1 VRNGWIQCRP
11 RAPSIKAC
19 LLAFRGHE
27 EINMKTMQTDGVAD
41 RTRRQT
47 FRLRPVAAGC
57 ALLLLGAT
65 ELAMAQ
71 QATTT
76 VVVTG
81 IRKGIEDAIN
91 VKRNADTIVEA
102 ISAEDIGKLPDA
114 SVAES
119 ISRLPGIA
127 TQRSSVTGRAQ
138 DISVRGLSPDFNG
151 GVLNGREQA
160 STSTSRALQ
169 FDQFPAE
176 LVSGVTIHKTA
187 EASLLNQGLAS
198 TINMT
203 TARPLDFGRRN
214 VVINGRYEKANKA
227 ESLPGFKGGSGDRE
241 SVSYID
247 QFADRKLGIVLGL
260 SRSKNTGAT
269 QPDMQ
274 TWGGWTPSVP
284 YNGKDVTVPG
294 GFTSRVNDTTE
305 KRDAALATLQYKPN
319 KDFET
324 SVDVL
329 WSKGKFTLDRFGL
342 EGPLGGL
349 SAGANDTGGKLINAT
364 VNGNVATSGTFDN
377 WKGVINN
384 HFNDYSDELKSFG
397 WNVRAKVAGWTLNGD
412 LSSSE
417 NKRELLRYETTLG
430 LPGNTAVAGDTISF
444 SGFDGNNLTQ
454 VKYTGG
460 LNYADPNLIKL
471 TDVQGWAG
479 ATNVQDGYYATPIT
493 KDKVQSAR
501 FSGRRDVEL
510 GPISRIDA
518 GLNYS
523 ERTKDRDTIE
533 GALVLN
539 SAVDASG
546 RLVNRLASATAPNSF
561 TGYGGTTGIPTVQW
575 NPRGSLGPIY
585 RLNTWSD
592 PDILG
597 KNWGVKEE
605 VTTGYVKAD
614 LDAHM
619 GGIGL
624 RGNVGVQLVNTK
636 QSASGLRVV
645 RDSCNGGDHSC
656 TYTDISRSH
665 SYDDV
670 LPSVNLIADLGGGQV
685 VRTGLGR
692 VISRPQME
700 DLRAGIDFSYNSTTQ
715 RWTGSSGNPNLEP
728 FRADALDVSYEKY
741 FGTKGYISVAG
752 FYKDLKTYILRS
764 STPFDYTSY
773 LSPGQATEHPVSA
786 RDLITQ
792 PTNGNGGTIKGFE
805 MAVNLPLSLFT
816 PALDGFGFLL
826 NYSDTRSS
834 VDLPVSGF
842 ATSNIGSIKI
852 PLPGLSR
859 RVANLRAY
867 YEQSG
872 LQLAVAARKRS
883 AFLGTIS
890 DFQDNNQL
898 VFIKGET
905 TVDVQM
911 AYEFKSGM
919 AKGLT
924 VLASG
929 TNVTNAPYVEL
940 NPESNSET
948 VRKKFGTV
956 WMLGAS
962 YKF

>member
-1 VRNGWIQCRP
+1 VRKP
-11 RAPSIKAC
+11 
-19 LLAFRGHE
+19 AFRGHE
-27 EINMKTMQTDGVAD
+27 EINMKTTTERAGLKA
-41 RTRRQT
+41 RRQT
-47 FRLRPVAAGC
+47 FRMRPVAAGA
-57 ALLLLGAT
+57 ALLLLGVA
-65 ELAMAQ
+65 ELAVAQ
-71 QATTT
+71 QATST

-119 ISRLPGIA
+119 ISRLPGVA

-176 LVSGVTIHKTA
+176 LVSGVTIHKTS

-203 TARPLDFGRRN
+203 TARPLDFSGRN

-227 ESLPGFKGGSGDRE
+227 ESLPGFKGGSGDRA

-247 QFADRKLGIVLGL
+247 QFADRKLGVVLGL
-260 SRSKNTGAT
+260 ARSNSTGAT

-284 YNGKDVTVPG
+284 YQGKDVTVPG

-342 EGPLGGL
+342 EGPIGGL
-349 SAGANDTGGKLINAT
+349 SAGANDTGGRLITAT
-364 VNGNVATSGTFDN
+364 VNGNIATSGTFDN

-397 WNVRAKVAGWTLNGD
+397 WNLRAKVGGFQLIGD
-412 LSSSE
+412 LSHSE

-444 SGFDGNNLTQ
+444 SGFDGSNLTQ

-479 ATNVQDGYYATPIT
+479 ATNVQDGYYATPVT
-493 KDKVQSAR
+493 KDKVESAR
-501 FSGRRDVEL
+501 FTVRRDVEL

-523 ERTKDRDTIE
+523 ERTKDRNTIE

-546 RLVNRLASATAPNSF
+546 KLIDRLAATTAPNSF

-614 LDAHM
+614 LDAQL

-670 LPSVNLIADLGGGQV
+670 LPSLNLIADLGGGQV

-700 DLRAGIDFSYNSTTQ
+700 DMKAGIDFSYNSTTQ
-715 RWTGSSGNPNLEP
+715 RWNGSAGNPNLEP

-752 FYKDLKTYILRS
+752 FYKDLKTYILKS
-764 STPFDYTSY
+764 SRPFDFSSY
-773 LSPGQATEHPVSA
+773 LSPSQAADHPVSA
-786 RDLITQ
+786 RDVITQ
-792 PTNGNGGTIKGFE
+792 PLNGNGGSIKGFE
-805 MAVNLPLSLFT
+805 LAVNLPLSLFT

-826 NYSDTRSS
+826 NYSDTKSA

-842 ATSNIGSIKI
+842 ATSNIGTVKI

-867 YEQSG
+867 YERGG
-872 LQLAVAARKRS
+872 LQVAVAARQRS

-898 VFIKGET
+898 VYIKGET
-905 TVDVQM
+905 TMDVQL
-911 AYEFKSGM
+911 AYEFKGGM

-924 VLASG
+924 LLASG
-929 TNVTNAPYVEL
+929 TNVNNAPYVEL
-940 NPESNSET
+940 NPENNSET
-948 VRKKFGTV
+948 VRKKFGAV

-962 YKF
+962 YRF

>member
-1 VRNGWIQCRP
+1 
-11 RAPSIKAC
+11 
-19 LLAFRGHE
+19 
-27 EINMKTMQTDGVAD
+27 MKTTLSHGEQA
-41 RTRRQT
+41 RARRRAFQV
-47 FRLRPVAAGC
+47 RPVAAGC
-57 ALLLLGAT
+57 ALLLMGAA
-65 ELAMAQ
+65 EVALAQ
-71 QATTT
+71 QT
-76 VVVTG
+76 VTVTG

-102 ISAEDIGKLPDA
+102 LSAEDIGKLPDA

-127 TQRSSVTGRAQ
+127 TQRSSVTGKAQ
-138 DISVRGLSPDFNG
+138 DISVRGMSPDFNG

-187 EASLLNQGLAS
+187 EATLLNQGLSS

-203 TARPLDFGRRN
+203 TARPLDFSGRN
-214 VVINGRYEKANKA
+214 VVMNVRGEKANKA
-227 ESLPGFKGGSGDRE
+227 ENLPGFKGGSGDRE
-241 SVSYID
+241 SLSYID
-247 QFADRKLGIVLGL
+247 QFADRTLGVVLGL
-260 SRSKNTGAT
+260 SRSKSTGAT
-269 QPDMQ
+269 QPDMG

-284 YNGKDVTVPG
+284 YNGKDVKVPG
-294 GFTSRVNDTTE
+294 GFTSRINDTTE
-305 KRDAALATLQYKPN
+305 KRDAALATLQYKPH

-329 WSKGKFTLDRFGL
+329 WSKGRFTLDRFGL

-349 SAGANDTGGKLINAT
+349 SAGANDSGGKLINAT
-364 VNGNVATSGTFDN
+364 VVGDVATSGTFDN

-397 WNVRAKVAGWTLNGD
+397 WNLRTKAGGFTLTGD
-412 LSSSE
+412 LSLSE
-417 NKRELLRYETTLG
+417 NTRKLLRYETTLG
-430 LPGNTAVAGDTISF
+430 IAGNAYGATDTISF
-444 SGFDGNNLTQ
+444 SGFDGNNHTQ

-479 ATNVQDGYYATPIT
+479 ATNVQDGYYATPTT

-501 FSGRRDVEL
+501 LGARRDVAW
-510 GPISRIDA
+510 GPISRIDG
-518 GLNYS
+518 GLNYT
-523 ERTKDRDTIE
+523 ERTKDRTTIE

-539 SAVDASG
+539 SAVNAAG
-546 RLVNRLASATAPNSF
+546 VVTNRLAAETAPGSF
-561 TGYGGTTGIPTVQW
+561 TGYGGTTGIPTLQW

-605 VTTGYVKAD
+605 VTTGYLKGDIDTQVGP
-614 LDAHM
+614 L
-619 GGIGL
+619 GL
-624 RGNVGVQLVNTK
+624 RGNVGLQLVNTK
-636 QSASGLRVV
+636 QSASGLRV
-645 RDSCNGGDHSC
+645 DTASCNGGNHSC

-665 SYDDV
+665 SYSDV
-670 LPSVNLIADLGGGQV
+670 LPSVNLGADLGGGQV
-685 VRTGLGR
+685 VRMGAGK

-700 DLRAGIDFSYNSTTQ
+700 DLRAGLEFSYNTTNQ
-715 RWTGSSGNPNLEP
+715 RYTGNAGNPKLEP
-728 FRADALDVSYEKY
+728 FRANAFDLSYEKY
-741 FGTKGYISVAG
+741 FGNKGYISVAG
-752 FYKDLKTYILRS
+752 FYKDLKTYIVRS
-764 STPFDYTSY
+764 SRYFDYSSY
-773 LSPGQATEHPVSA
+773 LTGANANAVSA

-792 PTNGNGGTIKGFE
+792 PTNGSGGSIQGFE
-805 MAVNLPLSLFT
+805 LAVNVPLSLLT
-816 PALDGFGFLL
+816 PALDGFGVLI
-826 NYSDTRSS
+826 NHSDTKSE
-834 VDLPVSGF
+834 VDLPVEGF
-842 ATSNIGSIKI
+842 RTANIGTVKI

-859 RVANLRAY
+859 RVTNLRAY
-867 YEQSG
+867 YEKGG
-872 LQLAVAARKRS
+872 LQVAVAARQRS
-883 AFLGTIS
+883 SFLGTIS

-905 TVDVQM
+905 TVDLQLS
-911 AYEFKSGM
+911 YEFKSGM

-924 VLASG
+924 LLAQG
-929 TNVTNAPYVEL
+929 TNMTNAPYIEV
-940 NPESNSET
+940 NPSNGTE
-948 VRKKFGTV
+948 VVNKKFGTV
-956 WMLGAS
+956 YMLGAA

>member
-1 VRNGWIQCRP
+1 MQKASRHLAGR
-11 RAPSIKAC
+11 RARLAVPLTATATAVTC
-19 LLAFRGHE
+19 LFMAAAPAAA
-27 EINMKTMQTDGVAD
+27 QTSD
-41 RTRRQT
+41 
-47 FRLRPVAAGC
+47 
-57 ALLLLGAT
+57 
-65 ELAMAQ
+65 
-71 QATTT
+71 T

-81 IRKGIEDAIN
+81 IRKAIEDAIS

-138 DISVRGLSPDFNG
+138 DISVRGMSPDFNG

-187 EASLLNQGLAS
+187 DASLLNQGLSS

-203 TARPLDFGRRN
+203 TARPLDFSRRN
-214 VVINGRYEKANKA
+214 VVINVRGEKANKA
-227 ESLPGFKGGSGDRE
+227 ENLPGFKAGSGDRE
-241 SVSYID
+241 SLSYID
-247 QFADRKLGIVLGL
+247 QFADRKLGLVLGY

-274 TWGGWTPSVP
+274 TWGGWTPTVP
-284 YNGKDVTVPG
+284 YNGQDVTVPG
-294 GFTSRVNDTTE
+294 GFTSRINDTTE
-305 KRDAALATLQYKPN
+305 KREAAIATLQYKPH

-329 WSKGKFTLDRFGL
+329 WSKGTFTLDRFGL

-349 SAGANDTGGKLINAT
+349 SAGANDTGGRLVTA
-364 VNGNVATSGTFDN
+364 VVSNGIATSGTFDN

-384 HFNDYSDELKSFG
+384 HFNDYTDELKSLG
-397 WNVRAKVAGWTLNGD
+397 WNLRTKVGAITLTGD
-412 LSSSE
+412 LSHSE
-417 NKRELLRYETTLG
+417 NKRNLLRYETTLG

-444 SGFDGNNLTQ
+444 SGFNGTNLTQ

-460 LNYADPNLIKL
+460 LNYADPNIIKL

-479 ATNVQDGYYATPIT
+479 GESVQDGYYATPTT

-501 FSGRRDVEL
+501 FGARADVDW
-510 GPISRIDA
+510 GPIARIDG

-523 ERTKDRDTIE
+523 DRTKDRTTIE

-539 SAVDASG
+539 GAVDAAG
-546 RLVNRLASATAPNSF
+546 NVINRLAAATAPNSF

-605 VTTGYVKAD
+605 VTTAFVKGD
-614 LDAHM
+614 IDAQL
-619 GGIGL
+619 GGVSL
-624 RGNVGVQLVNTK
+624 RGNVGVQFVNTK
-636 QSASGLRVV
+636 QSATGVRVD
-645 RDSCNGGDHSC
+645 RESCNGGAHTC
-656 TYTDISRSH
+656 TYTNLANSH
-665 SYDDV
+665 SYTDT
-670 LPSVNLIADLGGGQV
+670 LPSLNLIADLGGGQLL
-685 VRTGLGR
+685 RTGLGR

-700 DLRAGIDFSYNSTTQ
+700 DMRAGVDYSYNSTTQ
-715 RWTGSSGNPNLEP
+715 RWTGTAGNPKLEP

-741 FGTKGYISVAG
+741 FGSKGYVSVAG

-764 STPFDYTSY
+764 SRAFDFSSY
-773 LSPGQATEHPVSA
+773 LSASQAREHPVSS
-786 RDLITQ
+786 RDLVTQ
-792 PTNGNGGTIKGFE
+792 PLNGTGGTIKGIE
-805 MAVNLPLSLFT
+805 LAVNIPLSLLT
-816 PALDGFGFLL
+816 PALDGFGILL
-826 NYSDTRSS
+826 NHSDTDSS
-834 VDLPVSGF
+834 VELPVSGF
-842 ATSNIGSIKI
+842 ATSNVGTVTI

-859 RVANLRAY
+859 RVTNLRAY
-867 YEQSG
+867 YEKGG
-872 LQLAVAARKRS
+872 LQVAVAARKRS
-883 AFLGTIS
+883 PFLGTIS

-905 TVDVQM
+905 TVDVQL
-911 AYEFKSGM
+911 AYEFKQGM
-919 AKGLT
+919 LKGLT
-924 VLASG
+924 VLAQG
-929 TNVTNAPYVEL
+929 TNVTNAPYIEL
-940 NPESNSET
+940 NPSNNSET
-948 VRKKFGTV
+948 VNKKFGAV
-956 WMLGAS
+956 YMLGAS

>member
-1 VRNGWIQCRP
+1 MKKVRTPGGLQPLSQR
-11 RAPSIKAC
+11 S
-19 LLAFRGHE
+19 LLQA
-27 EINMKTMQTDGVAD
+27 T
-41 RTRRQT
+41 
-47 FRLRPVAAGC
+47 PVAAAC
-57 ALLLLGAT
+57 VALLWATGGAQ
-65 ELAMAQ
+65 AQ
-71 QATTT
+71 QAQAGASSGS
-76 VVVTG
+76 VVTVTG
-81 IRKGIEDAIN
+81 IRKGIEDAIS
-91 VKRNADTIVEA
+91 VKRSADTIVEA

-127 TQRSSVTGRAQ
+127 TQRSSVTGKAQ
-138 DISVRGLSPDFNG
+138 DISVRGMSPDFNG

-187 EASLLNQGLAS
+187 EATLLNQGLSS

-203 TARPLDFGRRN
+203 TARPLDFAGRN
-214 VVINGRYEKANKA
+214 VVVNVRGEKAGKA

-241 SVSYID
+241 SLSYID
-247 QFADRKLGIVLGL
+247 QFDDRKLGIVLGL

-274 TWGGWTPSVP
+274 VWGGWTPSVP

-294 GFTSRVNDTTE
+294 GFTSRINDTTE
-305 KRDAALATLQYKPN
+305 KRDAALATLQYKPS

-342 EGPLGGL
+342 EGPIGGL
-349 SAGANDTGGKLINAT
+349 SAGPNDTGGKLVTAT
-364 VNGNVATSGTFDN
+364 VSGNIATSGTFDN

-397 WNVRAKVAGWTLNGD
+397 WNVRAKAAGWTLTGD
-412 LSSSE
+412 LSHSE
-417 NKRELLRYETTLG
+417 NTRKLLRYETTLG
-430 LPGNTAVAGDTISF
+430 LPGNSAVTGDTISF
-444 SGFDGNNLTQ
+444 SGFDGNNLTK

-460 LNYADPNLIKL
+460 LNYADPNIIKL

-479 ATNVQDGYYATPIT
+479 DTNVQDGYYATPTT
-493 KDKVQSAR
+493 KDKVQSLR
-501 FSGRRDVEL
+501 FGGQRDVEL

-523 ERTKDRDTIE
+523 ERTKDRTTIE

-546 RLVNRLASATAPNSF
+546 KLINRLAATDAPGSF
-561 TGYGGTTGIPTVQW
+561 TGYGGTTGIPTLQW

-585 RLNTWSD
+585 RLNTWTD

-605 VTTGYVKAD
+605 VTTGFLKGD
-614 LDAHM
+614 LDASL
-619 GGIGL
+619 GGLAL
-624 RGNVGVQLVNTK
+624 RGNVGLQLVNTK
-636 QSASGLRVV
+636 QSASGLRV
-645 RDSCNGGDHSC
+645 DTGSCNGGNHAC
-656 TYTDISRSH
+656 TYTDIGQ
-665 SYDDV
+665 SYSYSDV
-670 LPSVNLIADLGGGQV
+670 LPSMNLGADLGAGQV
-685 VRTGLGR
+685 MRFGMGK

-700 DLRAGIDFSYNSTTQ
+700 DMRAGIEFSYNTTNQ
-715 RWTGSSGNPNLEP
+715 RYTGNAGNPKLEP
-728 FRADALDVSYEKY
+728 FRANAFDLSYEKY

-752 FYKDLKTYILRS
+752 FYKDLKSYILRS
-764 STPFDYTSY
+764 SQPFDYTPY
-773 LSPGQATEHPVSA
+773 LTAANANAVSS
-786 RDLITQ
+786 RDIITQ
-792 PTNGNGGTIKGFE
+792 AKNGQGGRISGFE
-805 MAVNLPLSLFT
+805 LAVNVPLSLLT
-816 PALDGFGFLL
+816 PALDGFGILL
-826 NYSDTRSS
+826 NHSDTDSS

-842 ATSNIGSIKI
+842 RTANIGTVKI

-859 RVANLRAY
+859 RVTNLRAY
-867 YEQSG
+867 YEKGG
-872 LQLAVAARKRS
+872 LQLGVAARQRS
-883 AFLGTIS
+883 SFLGTIS

-905 TVDVQM
+905 TVDVQVS
-911 AYEFKSGM
+911 YEFKQGTF
-919 AKGLT
+919 KGLT
-924 VLASG
+924 LLGQG
-929 TNVTNAPYVEL
+929 TNVTNAPYIEID
-940 NPESNSET
+940 PSNGNE
-948 VRKKFGTV
+948 VVNKKFGKV
-956 WMLGAS
+956 FMLGAS